1 MESSDSSEL
10 SFDEL
15 SESESD
21 SYGEYLIKDLE
32 IQLNEQKNI
41 TDYLTRQNDILHN
54 SLSRQNLF
62 NMVLIVYSTILTLFC
77 FK

>member
-21 SYGEYLIKDLE
+21 SYDEYLIKDLE
-32 IQLNEQKNI
+32 IQLNEQKSI